1 MLELSFACLV
11 VFLAAIVRG
20 FSGFGFSLLAIT
32 ALSLVY
38 TPAQIVPSIFMLE
51 LAASFNLLP
60 GIWKDVHWK
69 SLLPLTLGCL
79 IATPIGVWALAN
91 VPAAPMQVALSIFV
105 LVATALLAKGFALKS
120 MPGPV
125 ASTAAGAA
133 SGLANGA
140 FGIGGPP
147 VILFYFASPAGN
159 LAGRASMIVFFI
171 FTDVIGLVNQS
182 VQGLVTWDSAERAVF
197 YLPALLIGVWIGA
210 RSFKSVDQALFRK
223 IVLVILAVLALLI
236 LTKALSTVLAT

>member
-1 MLELSFACLV
+1 MLELVFACIV
-11 VFLAAIVRG
+11 IFLAAIVRG

-38 TPAQIVPSIFMLE
+38 TPAEIVPSIFMLE
-51 LAASFNLLP
+51 IAASLNLLP
-60 GIWKDVHWK
+60 GIWRDIHWK
-69 SLLPLTLGCL
+69 SLLPLMLGCL

-91 VPAAPMQVALSIFV
+91 VPAEPMQIALSIFV
-105 LVATALLAKGFALKS
+105 LIATALLAKGFALKS
-120 MPGPV
+120 MPGPI

-159 LAGRASMIVFFI
+159 LAGRASMIMFFI
-171 FTDVIGLVNQS
+171 FTDVIGLANQS
-182 VQGLVTWDSAERAVF
+182 LHGLITMQAATRALF
-197 YLPALLIGVWIGA
+197 YLPALLLGVWIGA
-210 RSFKSVDQALFRK
+210 RSFKSVDQGLFRK
-223 IVLVILAVLALLI
+223 IVLVILAVLATLI
-236 LTKALSTVLAT
+236 LARAAASLM